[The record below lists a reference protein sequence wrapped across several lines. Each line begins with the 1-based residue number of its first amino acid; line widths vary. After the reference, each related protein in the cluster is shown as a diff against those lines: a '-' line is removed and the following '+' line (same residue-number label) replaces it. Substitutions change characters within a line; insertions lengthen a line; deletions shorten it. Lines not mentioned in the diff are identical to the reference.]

1 MTDDVAGLLQDVF
14 GAEFSPEQMQRA
26 QGLPFSARV
35 SFLFSTLRKDLVKV
49 THPEFRTADTTSLV
63 VVNKKEGKIA
73 IRDVTNAEVRCP
85 SIHVNKNNTYL
96 YIWTVG
102 PLEYDWHTLE
112 STGVGSNPCSCVDTY
127 LLE

>member
-63 VVNKKEGKIA
+63 VVNKKGGKIA

-85 SIHVNKNNTYL
+85 LTHAIAVHLSINIYMDH
-96 YIWTVG
+96 
-102 PLEYDWHTLE
+102 
-112 STGVGSNPCSCVDTY
+112 CSR
-127 LLE
+127 